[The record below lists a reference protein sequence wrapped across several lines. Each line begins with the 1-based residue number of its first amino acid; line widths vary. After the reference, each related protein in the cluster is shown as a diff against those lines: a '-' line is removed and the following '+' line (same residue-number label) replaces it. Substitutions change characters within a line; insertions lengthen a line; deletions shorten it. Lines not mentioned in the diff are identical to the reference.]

1 MGMWQKIV
9 NGQSIPITF
18 HGLNPGMEASPW
30 LPNGTGI
37 EYSYT
42 RATALFNITNVNPR
56 TDVEWYIYNV
66 PMPGPLAV
74 WAGNPVAI
82 IYGLFATIKSGG
94 GPVLNVSCLKALG
107 NGFYDYTCPSSPRAR
122 MDFVLAYYA
131 VAYSDVYIH
140 RLVFVGPSSPKY
152 ADVAAIVPKLIEDI
166 GSSDYALGRNNTVI
180 EWGAMLYNYT
190 EIYLGTRIFCVDF
203 GHIDSMRFAGNNVPV
218 KCVPMADPPRNIP
231 SARGSSAWTSSHFR
245 FDDLPVT
252 TPPSSAS
259 PWRIRRG
266 T

>member
-1 MGMWQKIV
+1 MLICLLAALAALAAAQFEYYMPIDSHTVYVGQAQFGEFVHAYGDVAEIV
-9 NGQSIPITF
+9 NGQRVPITF

-152 ADVAAIVPKLIEDI
+152 ADVAAI
-166 GSSDYALGRNNTVI
+166 GSQAHR
-180 EWGAMLYNYT
+180 
-190 EIYLGTRIFCVDF
+190 
-203 GHIDSMRFAGNNVPV
+203 GHRQ
-218 KCVPMADPPRNIP
+218 
-231 SARGSSAWTSSHFR
+231 
-245 FDDLPVT
+245 
-252 TPPSSAS
+252 
-259 PWRIRRG
+259 
-266 T
+266 